1 MFSVRWMDAGIFDLC
16 FERQDQRSNT
26 EASQGKS
33 GSFSPRP
40 TLAKIFFW
48 ETEKTY
54 LEAKVGKYP
63 PEPAAGK
70 RGWHE

>member
-1 MFSVRWMDAGIFDLC
+1 MLVANTCRLDDVDLLSINWMDARIFDLC

-40 TLAKIFFW
+40 TLAKIYF
-48 ETEKTY
+48 
-54 LEAKVGKYP
+54 
-63 PEPAAGK
+63 
-70 RGWHE
+70 

>member
-1 MFSVRWMDAGIFDLC
+1 MFSVSWMDARIFDLC

-40 TLAKIFFW
+40 TLAKIFLRNC
-48 ETEKTY
+48 EKTY
-54 LEAKVGKYP
+54 LEPKVGKYP
-63 PEPAAGK
+63 P
-70 RGWHE
+70 